1 MIRAKAPPV
10 TKARKTVTKAAP
22 PFVTHRAKLVDLA
35 RVIEQATGRPRV
47 HVTDADRQRAYRER
61 LKATRG

>member
-10 TKARKTVTKAAP
+10 TKAPKAVTK
-22 PFVTHRAKLVDLA
+22 PFVTHRAKLADLA

-47 HVTDADRQRAYRER
+47 HATDADRQRAYRER